1 MMDIVEVV
9 GKEKDGVVG
18 VRTCTAGWARHGTQQ
33 THSTVVGC
41 AKLRRWMGPSRR
53 GADQGGPGFPRLS
66 GQVRHLEANEAS
78 PQPSKSKKTTLPCPR
93 PAFSWEG
100 VSISPVMR
108 CSWGRLTM
116 YNMT

>member
-78 PQPSKSKKTTLPCPR
+78 PQPSKSKKNHPALPAPCILLGGCLYFTR
-93 PAFSWEG
+93 HALLL
-100 VSISPVMR
+100 
-108 CSWGRLTM
+108 GRLTM